1 MTHKFHILGGA
12 AAIALTWAGLVS
24 PGMAQQQAPAN
35 PQAAPS
41 QAAPAQSSQ
50 PGQYGTM
57 QQTPNS
63 APADGS
69 APKVNPYTGETGI
82 PSDTPEPS
90 HPNGRD
96 KLNDSTTYPAGQP
109 TPNQNPHR

>member
-1 MTHKFHILGGA
+1 MTLIKFHMLAGA
-12 AAIALTWAGLVS
+12 GAIALTCAGFVA

-35 PQAAPS
+35 Q

-57 QQTPNS
+57 QQAPNS
-63 APADGS
+63 PADS
-69 APKVNPYTGETGI
+69 NAPKVNPYTGETGI

-90 HPNGRD
+90 HPSGRD
-96 KLNDSTTYPAGQP
+96 KLNGSTTYPAGEP
-109 TPNQNPHR
+109 TPNQSQNPHR

>member
-1 MTHKFHILGGA
+1 MTRKFHILAGA
-12 AAIALTWAGLVS
+12 AAIALTCTGLVA

-35 PQAAPS
+35 Q

-57 QQTPNS
+57 KQAPNSS
-63 APADGS
+63 APADSS

-82 PSDTPEPS
+82 RSDTPEPS

-96 KLNDSTTYPAGQP
+96 KLNGSTTYPAGEP

>member
-1 MTHKFHILGGA
+1 MTLKFRILGGV

-35 PQAAPS
+35 PQAAP
-41 QAAPAQSSQ
+41 AQSSQ

-63 APADGS
+63 SAPADSS

>member
-1 MTHKFHILGGA
+1 MTLKFHILGGA
-12 AAIALTWAGLVS
+12 AAIALASAGLAA
-24 PGMAQQQAPAN
+24 PAIAQQQAPAN
-35 PQAAPS
+35 Q

-57 QQTPNS
+57 EQAPNSS
-63 APADGS
+63 APADSS

-96 KLNDSTTYPAGQP
+96 KLNDSTTYPAGTP

>member
-1 MTHKFHILGGA
+1 MTRKFHILSGA
-12 AAIALTWAGLVS
+12 AAIALTCAGLVA

-35 PQAAPS
+35 Q

-50 PGQYGTM
+50 PGQYGT
-57 QQTPNS
+57 TAPNSS
-63 APADGS
+63 APANSS

-96 KLNDSTTYPAGQP
+96 KLNNSTTYPAGEP

>member
-1 MTHKFHILGGA
+1 MTRKFQILGSA
-12 AAIALTWAGLVS
+12 AAIAVTCAGLVA
-24 PGMAQQQAPAN
+24 PAMAQQQAPAN
-35 PQAAPS
+35 Q

-57 QQTPNS
+57 QQAPNSS
-63 APADGS
+63 APADSS
-69 APKVNPYTGETGI
+69 APKVNPYTGETGV

-96 KLNDSTTYPAGQP
+96 KLNDSTIYLPGQP
-109 TPNQNPHR
+109 TPNQPNQNPHR

>member
-1 MTHKFHILGGA
+1 MTRKFHILVGA
-12 AAIALTWAGLVS
+12 AAIALTCVGLAA

-35 PQAAPS
+35 Q

-50 PGQYGTM
+50 PGQYGT
-57 QQTPNS
+57 QAPNSS
-63 APADGS
+63 APANS

-96 KLNDSTTYPAGQP
+96 KLNSSTTYPAGEP
-109 TPNQNPHR
+109 TPNQSPHR

>member
-1 MTHKFHILGGA
+1 MTLKFHILSGA
-12 AAIALTWAGLVS
+12 AAIALACAGLVA

-35 PQAAPS
+35 Q
-41 QAAPAQSSQ
+41 QAAPAQSSP
-50 PGQYGTM
+50 PGQYGT
-57 QQTPNS
+57 QAPNAS
-63 APADGS
+63 APADSS

-96 KLNDSTTYPAGQP
+96 KLNGSTVYPAGEP

>member
-1 MTHKFHILGGA
+1 MTLKFHILGGA
-12 AAIALTWAGLVS
+12 AAIALTSACLVA

-35 PQAAPS
+35 Q

-57 QQTPNS
+57 KQAPDSS
-63 APADGS
+63 APADSS

-82 PSDTPEPS
+82 RSDVPEPS